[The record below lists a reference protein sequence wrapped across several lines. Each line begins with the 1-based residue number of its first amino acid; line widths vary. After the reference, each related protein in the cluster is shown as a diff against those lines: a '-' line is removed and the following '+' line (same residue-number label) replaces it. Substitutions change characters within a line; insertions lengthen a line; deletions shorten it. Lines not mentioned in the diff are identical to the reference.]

1 MLLLRYN
8 NNRKKFETNNRLGCF
23 HLSIINRGIPIMF
36 EPVSSRVSF
45 PEIDASV
52 LQLWKDKD
60 VFARASEERMESP
73 SFML

>member
-1 MLLLRYN
+1 
-8 NNRKKFETNNRLGCF
+8 
-23 HLSIINRGIPIMF
+23 MF

-73 SFML
+73 SFMLYEGPPHR

>member
-1 MLLLRYN
+1 
-8 NNRKKFETNNRLGCF
+8 
-23 HLSIINRGIPIMF
+23 MF

-73 SFML
+73 SFMLYEGPPPLMVAQGSTTYWLVCLRMSYADTVL